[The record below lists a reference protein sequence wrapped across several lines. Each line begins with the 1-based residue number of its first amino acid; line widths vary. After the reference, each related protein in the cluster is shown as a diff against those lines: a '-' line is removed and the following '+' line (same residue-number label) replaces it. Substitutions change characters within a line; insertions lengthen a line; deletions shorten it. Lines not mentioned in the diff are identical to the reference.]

1 MRIKFLLCALMIL
14 ASGVTGAAA
23 QQISA
28 PEAET
33 GTLIGTVTDV
43 SDTTVPGANV
53 VLEGSTPADRRT
65 VVTNG
70 NGFFVFNNVN
80 PGVPYQVTA
89 SADGYAN
96 WTSSGVTLK
105 PGQYLELTG
114 IRLHLADV
122 VTTVTA
128 VDSPEEIA
136 VEQVK
141 LEEKQ
146 RVFGVI
152 PNFYVAYDPDAVAL
166 TTKLKFRLALRTS
179 VDPVTFAG
187 AAMIAGIDQAAAVPG
202 YVQGAQGYGQRLGSS
217 YASSFTNIMVGG
229 AILPSLL
236 HQDPRYFY
244 QGTGTKKSRLLH
256 ALSNPVI
263 TRGDNGRRELNYSN
277 IGGDLISGSMANI
290 YYPEADRGPGLVYR
304 NAMIGA
310 GGRAV
315 NGLIQEFILHRFTS
329 RAGE

>member
-1 MRIKFLLCALMIL
+1 MVL
-14 ASGVTGAAA
+14 ASAATVTVA

-28 PEAET
+28 PDPEA

-53 VLEGSTPADRRT
+53 VLGGPAPSDRRT

-70 NGFFVFNNVN
+70 NGFFVLNNVN
-80 PGVPYQVTA
+80 PGIPYQVIA
-89 SADGYAN
+89 SAVGYAN
-96 WTSSGVTLK
+96 WTSSTVTLK
-105 PGQYLELTG
+105 PGQYLEITG
-114 IRLHLADV
+114 IRLQLAEV

-128 VDSPEEIA
+128 VDSPAEIA

-141 LEEKQ
+141 VEERQ

-152 PNFYVAYDPDAVAL
+152 PNFYVAYDPNSVAL
-166 TTKLKFRLALRTS
+166 TSKLKFRLALRTS

-217 YASSFTNIMVGG
+217 YANSFTNIMAGG

-256 ALSNPVI
+256 ALSNPII
-263 TRGDNGRRELNYSN
+263 TRGDDGRRELNYSN
-277 IGGDLISGSMANI
+277 IGGDLISGAIANA
-290 YYPEADRGPGLVYR
+290 YYPEADRGVGLVYKD
-304 NAMIGA
+304 ALIGA

-315 NGLIQEFILHRFTS
+315 NGLIQEFILRKFTS
-329 RAGE
+329 RAKE